1 MAKVV
6 VGMLGLGT
14 VGTGVVK
21 LLSNHKTLTLKR
33 VAVKDLDKKRDVDPG
48 CQITINAEEVVNDPE
63 IEVLIE
69 VMGGEQPALDLIVKA
84 IESRKHVVTANKEV
98 LAKHGPELFKLAREK
113 AVAIF
118 FEASV
123 AGGIPLISTIQRGL
137 GANELESI
145 LGILNGTTNF
155 ILSEMEEKGESF
167 DAALAKAQALGF
179 AEADPTNDVE
189 GFDVAYKVSILAALA
204 FGQFVKPD
212 DIYRK
217 GITHIEPVD
226 FEHAKEFGYRIKLI
240 GRAARDNKNVSARVE
255 PCMVPHKHPLAS
267 VSGGNNG
274 IVVNGHAVGELMM
287 VGPGAGQL
295 PTASA
300 IVGDLVNLA
309 TALRLQDFASYFHS
323 AVGDEWQKVVSPDS
337 WVSPYYI
344 RLEVEDH
351 PGVIGKIGSI
361 FGANQIS
368 IQSIIQRGVEEKGAS
383 VVIITHPVE
392 TGRIHKAIATMKSDE
407 FIRRSATCIAIFSSK
422 NGSGK

>member
-21 LLSNHKTLTLKR
+21 LLSNHKSLTLKR
-33 VAVKDLDKKRDVDPG
+33 VAVKDLSKAREVDPR
-48 CQITINAEEVVNDPE
+48 CQVTTNPEEVVNDPE

-69 VMGGEQPALDLIVKA
+69 VMGGEQPALDLITKA

-98 LAKHGPELFKLAREK
+98 LAKHGPDLFKLAREK
-113 AVAIF
+113 GVAIF

-123 AGGIPLISTIQRGL
+123 AGGVPLISTIQKGL
-137 GANELESI
+137 GANQLESI

-155 ILSEMEEKGESF
+155 ILSQMEEKGESF
-167 DAALAKAQALGF
+167 DAALAMAQKLGF

-204 FGQFVKPD
+204 FGSFVKPQE
-212 DIYRK
+212 IFRR
-217 GITHIEPVD
+217 GITHIKPVD
-226 FEHAKEFGYRIKLI
+226 LEHAKEFGYRIKLI
-240 GRAARDNKNVSARVE
+240 GRADRTDSNVQARVE
-255 PCMVPHKHPLAS
+255 PCFVPVSHPLAS

-300 IVGDLVNLA
+300 IMGDVINLA
-309 TALRLQDFASYFHS
+309 AALRLQDFASYFHTE
-323 AVGDEWQKVVSPDS
+323 VGDTWQTVSSSDS
-337 WVSPYYI
+337 WKTPYYI

-368 IQSIIQRGVEEKGAS
+368 IQSIIQRGVEDQSAS
-383 VVIITHPVE
+383 VVILTHPVE
-392 TGRIHKAIATMKSDE
+392 TGRVNKAIEQMKSEE
-407 FIRRSATCIAIFSSK
+407 FLKDQGTCIAIFNGK
-422 NGSGK
+422 NGAGK

>member
-1 MAKVV
+1 MARVV

-33 VAVKDLDKKRDVDPG
+33 VAVKDLNKAREVDPH
-48 CQITINAEEVVNDPE
+48 CQVTDNPEDVVNDPE

-69 VMGGEQPALDLIVKA
+69 VMGGEQPALDLLVKA

-98 LAKHGPELFKLAREK
+98 LAKHGPDLFKLAREK
-113 AVAIF
+113 GVAIF

-123 AGGIPLISTIQRGL
+123 AGGVPLISTIQKGL
-137 GANELESI
+137 GANQLESI

-155 ILSEMEEKGESF
+155 ILSQMEEKGESF
-167 DAALAKAQALGF
+167 DAALKKAQELGF
-179 AEADPTNDVE
+179 AETDPTNDVE

-204 FGQFVKPD
+204 FGSFVKPD
-212 DIYRK
+212 QIYRR
-217 GITHIEPVD
+217 GITHIQSID
-226 FEHAKEFGYRIKLI
+226 LEHAREFGYKIKLI
-240 GRAARDNKNVSARVE
+240 GRADRIGSNVQARVE
-255 PCMVPHKHPLAS
+255 PCFVPANHPLAS

-300 IVGDLVNLA
+300 IVGDCINLA
-309 TALRLQDFASYFHS
+309 AALRLQDFASYFHTEVGAKYQEVSS
-323 AVGDEWQKVVSPDS
+323 ADK

-361 FGANQIS
+361 FGANNVS
-368 IQSIIQRGVEEKGAS
+368 IQSIIQRGVADQGAS
-383 VVIITHPVE
+383 VVILTQPVE
-392 TGRIHKAIATMKSDE
+392 TGRVNSAIAAMKSEE
-407 FIRRSATCIAIFSSK
+407 FLKGDGTCMAIFSGR
-422 NGSGK
+422 NGAAK